1 MQIVRLSLEKNRP
14 SVMGKA
20 LCLGDF
26 DGVHLGHQ
34 ELAKRALSLGEAAAF
49 LFDKDPSLFLD
60 NGKGKRFLTSWE
72 DKAALF
78 AKLGVE
84 TIYLEEVDASF
95 FALPPE
101 RFLEEVLGPLSP
113 KALVVGEDY
122 RFGKGG
128 AGTVEELAA
137 RFPVE
142 VVPLLRDGAG
152 RKIASRSIKA
162 ALASGEVADAA
173 QALGRPY
180 EVNGVVAEGFHNGRK
195 IGFPTINLSLF
206 FPYFLPQSGVYRG
219 YAVLEGRRY
228 EAIVNVGKNPTVG
241 LLQEEI
247 VEAHLKGFSAQA
259 YGLKA
264 AVGFLSHIRGER
276 KFASL
281 EELRRQLQEDERAL
295 D

>member
-1 MQIVRLSLEKNRP
+1 MQIVRLSLEKNHP
-14 SVMGKA
+14 SVIGKA

-34 ELAKRALSLGEAAAF
+34 ELAKRALSLGEAAVF

-122 RFGKGG
+122 RFGRGG
-128 AGTVEELAA
+128 EGDAKLLSS

-142 VVPLLRDGAG
+142 VVPLLRDESGA
-152 RKIASRSIKA
+152 KIASRSIKQS
-162 ALASGEVADAA
+162 LSSGDVVTPSAMM
-173 QALGRPY
+173 GRPY
-180 EVNGVVAEGFHNGRK
+180 EIKGSVVEGFHNGRK
-195 IGFPTINLSLF
+195 IGFPTINLSLS

-219 YAVLEGRRY
+219 YAMLRGERY

-241 LLQEEI
+241 LLEEEI
-247 VEAHLKGFSAQA
+247 VEAHLKGFSDDA
-259 YGLKA
+259 YGEKA
-264 AVGFLSHIRGER
+264 TIGFLKRIRGER
-276 KFASL
+276 KFSSL
-281 EELRRQLQEDERAL
+281 EELKAQLEEDAKTM